1 MIEPQIPKNNPKK
14 NPKRKECHILH
25 PKKLNELG
33 LLLQTQQKQRD
44 RQPRMAGLRINGKK
58 NAIAVSMIV
67 ITAFKTCICI
77 SHRKSG
83 FFLSQFSEILLRAIG
98 DV

>member
-14 NPKRKECHILH
+14 TPKIKQVPH

-33 LLLQTQQKQRD
+33 LLHQTQQKQRD